1 MHGAVKFCVKLFRDG
16 ATTTTR
22 DSSSPRAYFSLGAKS
37 CFLDAAV
44 QRVCWE
50 KPCEG
55 SGPVQILIKI
65 KNNFSS
71 RSRKSAPSYQRRPHF
86 ASTPSAVFS
95 NGGAAG
101 LEAEKKNLQGMRKV
115 HSRFACFLPAPLS
128 QECVPFWKSRVRDTC
143 SRVSINP
150 FNNDAPLPASRK
162 LKLQIRCVLGFL
174 HISNPTTDH

>member
-1 MHGAVKFCVKLFRDG
+1 MKFCAKLFRDG

-37 CFLDAAV
+37 VFSTPQFSGFAGKSRA
-44 QRVCWE
+44 R
-50 KPCEG
+50 G

-95 NGGAAG
+95 NGGTAS
-101 LEAEKKNLQGMRKV
+101 LEAEKKNSQGMRKV
-115 HSRFACFLPAPLS
+115 HSRFACFSPAPLS

-162 LKLQIRCVLGFL
+162 LKLQIRCLLGFR